1 MTKSKRCYWLKLK
14 EDFFNDVR
22 MKRLREISGGET
34 YTIIYLKLL
43 LLSLKNEGNLY
54 FQQVD
59 ETFPKELA
67 LVLDE
72 TEDDIAVT
80 LNYLLKVNL
89 IETIETDEIFMTEI
103 PSLIGFETEW
113 AKKKREYRDKLKEDN
128 VLDKSLPCPPEVRQE
143 KEIEIE
149 LEKEGDIEIE
159 KDNVLP
165 HPRFYGKYQ
174 NVKLSDKEYGS
185 LKDKLGTHTETMI
198 DKLSR
203 YIKSSGRH
211 YQDHYVTILN
221 WYEQDKEKLTQKKDG
236 RKTIPNYDDSPSI

>member
-1 MTKSKRCYWLKLK
+1 MTKSKRYYWLKLK

-22 MKRLREISGGET
+22 MKRLRKISGGET

-143 KEIEIE
+143 IEIEKEIEIE

-165 HPRFYGKYQ
+165 HPRFYGK
-174 NVKLSDKEYGS
+174 
-185 LKDKLGTHTETMI
+185 
-198 DKLSR
+198 
-203 YIKSSGRH
+203 
-211 YQDHYVTILN
+211 
-221 WYEQDKEKLTQKKDG
+221 
-236 RKTIPNYDDSPSI
+236 

>member
-1 MTKSKRCYWLKLK
+1 MTKSKRYYWLKLK

-22 MKRLREISGGET
+22 MKRLRKISGGET

-143 KEIEIE
+143 IEI
-149 LEKEGDIEIE
+149 EKEGDIEIE
-159 KDNVLP
+159 KDNFLP

>member
-1 MTKSKRCYWLKLK
+1 MTKSKRYYWLKLK

-22 MKRLREISGGET
+22 MKRLRKISGGET

-113 AKKKREYRDKLKEDN
+113 AKKKREYRDKLTEDN
-128 VLDKSLPCPPEVRQE
+128 VLDKSLPCPPEVRQ
-143 KEIEIE
+143 EIE

>member
-1 MTKSKRCYWLKLK
+1 MTKSKRYYWLKLK

-22 MKRLREISGGET
+22 MKRLRKISGGET

-128 VLDKSLPCPPEVRQE
+128 VLDKSFPCPPEVRQEIE

-174 NVKLSDKEYGS
+174 NVKLSDKEYGTH
-185 LKDKLGTHTETMI
+185 KDKLGTHTEPMI
-198 DKLSR
+198 DKLS
-203 YIKSSGRH
+203 
-211 YQDHYVTILN
+211 
-221 WYEQDKEKLTQKKDG
+221 
-236 RKTIPNYDDSPSI
+236 